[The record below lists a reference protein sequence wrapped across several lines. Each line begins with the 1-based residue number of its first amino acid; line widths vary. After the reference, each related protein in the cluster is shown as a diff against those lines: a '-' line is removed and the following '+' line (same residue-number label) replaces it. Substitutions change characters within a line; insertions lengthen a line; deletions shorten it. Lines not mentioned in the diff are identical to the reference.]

1 MATFDRMNQT
11 AFLHCTSQS
20 LLNLLNFLKK
30 KSFHKKKKSF
40 HGKKKRAASSCF
52 VFNLQGGGWG
62 LNDRVMAKLG
72 RKLHL
77 CLPLSFCLI
86 PTYVLKVPLAF
97 NLKEIKQVCASHFRT
112 ARYSAEK
119 FYISKS
125 VPTKCKQMCPKRVSQ
140 NLSSTRPP
148 PDHKEK
154 SI

>member
-1 MATFDRMNQT
+1 MATFDRMKSNRFP
-11 AFLHCTSQS
+11 ALYISKSFKFVE
-20 LLNLLNFLKK
+20 FLKK